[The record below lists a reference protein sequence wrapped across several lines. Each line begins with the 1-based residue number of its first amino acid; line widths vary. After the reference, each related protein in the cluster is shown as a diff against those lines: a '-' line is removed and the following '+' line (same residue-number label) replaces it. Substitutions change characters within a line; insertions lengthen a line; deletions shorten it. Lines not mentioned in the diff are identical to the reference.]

1 MNGTGGKKELR
12 RRLTGWLL
20 LGLAVA
26 VTAPACATKRDI
38 RDMRTETLAL
48 RAHQDS
54 LFREVQRQNR
64 LLLDTLR
71 SSFTI
76 QQDAAGQTSHRFQ
89 QLEEQLRRTEELM
102 YQLQVLVADVVE
114 RLDRQPVAQA
124 QPWSSTAVD
133 STGAPIVT
141 ADSGEAGR
149 MYDSGMEQIGQ
160 GAYTTAR
167 FSFQQVIEQFPNH
180 PLAAQAQWQ
189 IGQTYIAEG
198 DNVRAIEELERIEAV
213 WGRASPRS
221 PEGLLQAGILAE
233 GLNDITKAKALYSM
247 IRSRYPATEQY
258 REATR
263 RFNALGG

>member
-1 MNGTGGKKELR
+1 MMNGTGGKKELR
-12 RRLTGWLL
+12 RHLTGWLL
-20 LGLAVA
+20 VGLAVA

-114 RLDRQPVAQA
+114 RLDRQPVAQT
-124 QPWSSTAVD
+124 QSWSSTAVD

-180 PLAAQAQWQ
+180 PLAASAQWQ
-189 IGQTYIAEG
+189 IGQAYIAEG
-198 DNVRAIEELERIEAV
+198 DNVRAIEELERIEAM
-213 WGRASPRS
+213 WPGSPRA
-221 PEGLLQAGILAE
+221 PEGLLQAGSLAE
-233 GLNDITKAKALYSM
+233 GLNDIPKAKALYSM